1 VVPAAWHGGGMKD
14 VLVVC
19 AMGLE
24 AEAMPASYRVVK
36 SGPGF
41 RAARAAVE
49 AAIAE
54 ERPRLVVSAGTCGAL
69 DPTLAIGDV
78 RMVTRIDSPIGEFFP
93 LALGAVGGVLRSQD
107 RVAVTA
113 ADKRL
118 LFEGGAQIVDME
130 AAAIA
135 TVCKAEALPFACLK
149 AVSDLATE
157 DLPLDFNL
165 YRDEA
170 GRFQHARIAFAGIM
184 KISDLMRLQQ
194 QSKLAAKQ
202 LGEAIES
209 SLANIS

>member
-1 VVPAAWHGGGMKD
+1 MKD

-24 AEAMPASYRVVK
+24 AEAIPAGFRVVK

-41 RAARAAVE
+41 RAARAAVN
-49 AAIAE
+49 AAIVE
-54 ERPRLVVSAGTCGAL
+54 QRPRLVVSAGTCGAL
-69 DPTLAIGDV
+69 DPSLEIGDV
-78 RMVTRIDSPIGEFFP
+78 RMVTRIDSPLGEFFP
-93 LALGAVGGVLRSQD
+93 RTLGAAGAVLRSQD

-113 ADKRL
+113 RDKRL

-135 TVCKAEALPFACLK
+135 VVCVQQGLPFACLK
-149 AVSDLATE
+149 AVSDLAME

-209 SLANIS
+209 SFANIS